1 VVATTASLPSRV
13 ILAFAG
19 VELLFKALIG
29 YSYLELAAA
38 HTPAERATA
47 LAWYAGVSA
56 PFTALFF
63 AGLAL
68 AVRPLRR
75 WHRALRD
82 GAATDELLERAGEAL
97 YRLPGRA
104 AWLWTFEWGCTFAVL
119 LALRAVTCTEAG
131 VLFFIT
137 MITGPQPVA
146 STLAFWLAAPSV
158 RQVSLLARERAIT
171 LRTPALPLRRRLAVF
186 GVLVAIAPTTYVA
199 SFAFSAQV
207 SHTSVDDLLAPIL
220 VCCAA
225 IAAFA
230 VISASM
236 MAASITGAVASM
248 AEVIRAIARQGDVT
262 RVARIPPQ
270 LRDEIGNLAASTN
283 EMIDRLERT
292 AEERAAM
299 SASLE
304 ALNHAL
310 ERRVEERTTSLV
322 EANLV
327 LEKEMAARA
336 QVEIE
341 LRHAQKLEAV
351 GRLAAGIAHEI
362 NTPVQF
368 VSDSVEFVSQATAD
382 LIALTG
388 KYQTA
393 VSAVLGGAPSLPA
406 AEDAALAASAADL
419 EYIVREIPA
428 ALQRALGGLDRVSAI
443 VRSMKA
449 FAHHD
454 RGMREV
460 DLNEAIRT
468 TLTIAHHEY
477 KYVAELDTD
486 LGDIPPVRCHAGEV
500 NQVVLNLLVNAA
512 HAIADVHPDG
522 DTKGRIGVR
531 TFADAGDVVIAISD
545 TGSGIPEHIRDRIFD
560 PFFTTKDV
568 NRGTGQGLAIAR
580 AVVTEKHRG
589 SLTFT
594 TEVGKGSTF
603 TIRLPISGDGDGL
616 AA

>member
-1 VVATTASLPSRV
+1 M
-13 ILAFAG
+13 
-19 VELLFKALIG
+19 ELLFKALIG
-29 YSYLELAAA
+29 YSYLELTAA
-38 HTPAERATA
+38 HTSAARATE
-47 LAWYAGVSA
+47 LSWYAGISA

-63 AGLAL
+63 LGLAHSL
-68 AVRPLRR
+68 APIWR
-75 WHRALRD
+75 WHRAERT
-82 GAATDELLERAGEAL
+82 GAATDAHLERAGEAL
-97 YRLPGRA
+97 YRLPRRA
-104 AWLWTFEWGCTFAVL
+104 AWLWTFEWGATFAVL
-119 LALRAVTCTEAG
+119 LSLRAVTCTEAG

-137 MITGPQPVA
+137 MVTGPQPVA
-146 STLAFWLAAPSV
+146 STIAFWLAAPTV
-158 RQVSLLARERAIT
+158 RRVSLLARERALT
-171 LRTPALPLRRRLAVF
+171 LRTPSLPLRRRLATF
-186 GVLVAIAPTTYVA
+186 GMLVAIAPTTYVA

-207 SHTSVDDLLAPIL
+207 SRISVDDMVGPIL
-220 VCCAA
+220 ICCAA

-230 VISASM
+230 VISASL

-248 AEVIRAIARQGDVT
+248 AEVIRAIAHQGDVT

-270 LRDEIGNLAASTN
+270 LRDEIGTLAASTN

-299 SASLE
+299 SESLE

-310 ERRVEERTTSLV
+310 EQRVEERTTSLV
-322 EANLV
+322 EANVV
-327 LEKEMAARA
+327 LEKEIAARA

-368 VSDSVEFVSQATAD
+368 VSDSVQFVSQATED
-382 LIALTG
+382 IIALIG
-388 KYQTA
+388 KYQVA
-393 VSAVLGGAPSLPA
+393 VRTVVGGAPSLPA
-406 AEDAALAASAADL
+406 AEDAVSAEQTADL
-419 EYIVREIPA
+419 EYVVGEIPT
-428 ALQRALGGLDRVSAI
+428 ALKRALEGLDRVSAI
-443 VRSMKA
+443 VRSMKS
-449 FAHHD
+449 FARQD
-454 RGMREV
+454 QDMRDV
-460 DLNEAIRT
+460 DLNEAIRN

-477 KYVAELDTD
+477 KYVADVDIDFGD
-486 LGDIPPVRCHAGEV
+486 LPLVRCHAGEI

-522 DTKGRIGVR
+522 ATKGRIGVK
-531 TFADAGDVVIAISD
+531 TFTDGLEAVIDISD

-580 AVVTEKHRG
+580 AVVTDKHGG
-589 SLTFT
+589 SLRFT
-594 TEVGKGSTF
+594 TELGKGSTF
-603 TIRLPISGDGDGL
+603 TIRLPISGARADL